1 MNSICVCVYQYIF
14 MYTLTQIHTYIHNT
28 GSSEFHIKAAFLHL
42 DAAAHQNK
50 TCKINKQIRP
60 YANEAAALTF
70 IPDCV

>member
-1 MNSICVCVYQYIF
+1 MCVCINVYLC
-14 MYTLTQIHTYIHNT
+14 THTDTYIHDT
-28 GSSEFHIKAAFLHL
+28 GSNEFHIKAAFLHL

-50 TCKINKQIRP
+50 TCKINKQIRS